1 MARRQFAFI
10 VRPTAGAASQGSCDR
25 WLPTVRILR
34 VAHFVPRRK
43 PRCLHSY
50 LRQAFLGNAWSSAP
64 VIFGVRL
71 SMWLMHYQ
79 DEA

>member
-1 MARRQFAFI
+1 
-10 VRPTAGAASQGSCDR
+10 
-25 WLPTVRILR
+25 LPTVRILR